1 MNRSILVIII
11 VILLVAAGF
20 FFWHFQN
27 DPQTIT
33 ITDFK
38 SCEEAG
44 GVLIDGDPVKC
55 QAPDGTIYE
64 AENSAEPE
72 VIVDMPAYGAV
83 VTSPL
88 KVTGRARGTW
98 FFEAN
103 LPVTLKD
110 SNGKVLAQKGFQAIG
125 EWMTEDFVE
134 FEGTLEFA
142 TPTTELGVLLIEK
155 DNPSGLPEHDAA
167 FAVPVRFK

>member
-1 MNRSILVIII
+1 MNRYIQVAII
-11 VILLVAAGF
+11 VILALAAGF
-20 FFWHFQN
+20 LLFQTRSDEQAN
-27 DPQTIT
+27 V

-44 GVLIDGDPVKC
+44 GTLIDGDPVKC
-55 QAPDGTIYE
+55 QAPNGQIFE
-64 AENSAEPE
+64 AEASIEPE
-72 VIVDMPAYGAV
+72 VIVDTPAYGAL

-110 SNGKVLAQKGFQAIG
+110 SNGKVLAQKGFMATE

-134 FEGTLEFA
+134 FEGTLTFP
-142 TPTTELGVLLIEK
+142 TPETEMGVLIIER
-155 DNPSGLPEHDAA
+155 DNPSGLPEH
-167 FAVPVRFK
+167 